1 MHELKEA
8 GKIRAVGVSNFT
20 LEQLKEA
27 NADGYVDVVEDKYSL
42 IHREAEK
49 NYFLILK
56 KQNQLCP
63 YFPLASGL
71 LTGKY
76 ERGQEKQFGEGDPRK
91 SNPDFQGERFKEIL
105 AAVDILRPIAKRYQ
119 ATPTQLVLAWYM
131 KNPRVSVVIPG
142 AKRPEQVSDNVQ
154 ALDLHLSS
162 EDYQT
167 IDEAFHGF

>member
-1 MHELKEA
+1 MQCSNCFIFWCA
-8 GKIRAVGVSNFT
+8 FIRKVDIKN
-20 LEQLKEA
+20 
-27 NADGYVDVVEDKYSL
+27 VDVVEDKYSL

-49 NYFLILK
+49 ELFPYLEKNKISFV
-56 KQNQLCP
+56 P

-119 ATPTQLVLAWYM
+119 ATPAQLVLAWYM

>member
-27 NADGYVDVVEDKYSL
+27 NTDGYVDVVEDKYSL
-42 IHREAEK
+42 IHRQAEK
-49 NYFLILK
+49 ELFPYLEKNKISFV
-56 KQNQLCP
+56 P

-76 ERGQEKQFGEGDPRK
+76 ERGQEQQF
-91 SNPDFQGERFKEIL
+91 S
-105 AAVDILRPIAKRYQ
+105 AVDILRPIAKRYQ
-119 ATPTQLVLAWYM
+119 ATPAQLVLAWYM

-154 ALDLHLSS
+154 SLDLHLSS

-167 IDEAFHGF
+167 IDEAFHRF